1 MAHVEAV
8 MFDMDG
14 TLVNS
19 RAAIEA
25 SYHDASVQV
34 LGGPHPTD
42 PREMEAILKLRGT
55 EAFPRVTG
63 GDPQLTARYAEAF
76 QAAYQRHQATA
87 PPYPG
92 LAEALERLTGLGVGL
107 GIATSKARARLDI
120 DLDRL
125 GIAGYFQFTVTGDEV
140 ENGKP
145 AADPIFAVASG
156 LGVEVANG
164 LYVGDGENDIIAA
177 HAAGMRAVGVAFGFH
192 PEDCLAAGPDH
203 FVSSYDELVDLVE
216 SLRVE
221 AAAR

>member
-25 SYHDASVQV
+25 SYRDASTHV
-34 LGGPHPTD
+34 LGAPHPTD
-42 PREMEAILKLRGT
+42 PDEMEAILKLRGVD
-55 EAFPRVTG
+55 AFPRVTG
-63 GDPQLTARYAEAF
+63 GDRDLTIRYAEAF

-87 PPYPG
+87 PAYPG
-92 LAEALERLTGLGVGL
+92 LVDALERLTELGVGM

-120 DLDRL
+120 DLERL
-125 GIAGYFQFTVTGDEV
+125 GIADYFQFTVTGDEV
-140 ENGKP
+140 EHGKP
-145 AADPIFAVASG
+145 AADPILAVAAG
-156 LGVEVANG
+156 LGVDVEHG
-164 LYVGDGENDIIAA
+164 LYVGDGENDVIAA

-192 PEDCLAAGPDH
+192 PEDCLAAGPEH
-203 FVSSYDELVDLVE
+203 FVSSYDELVELVE
-216 SLRVE
+216 SLRAE